1 MKIVKLQWR
10 NIFSYG
16 DDITEIEFGDD
27 GKLWQL
33 SGKSGS
39 GKSSLLSIPKLLLF
53 GRTEGGDGK
62 PVDMADVS
70 NWLNKKGW
78 ICGTIVKNNDTYVI
92 ERRFSPSELSI
103 TKNGQALDKAGVKN
117 MQGIIDNE
125 ILDNMP
131 YNIFANVMSL
141 SLNNFKSFIS
151 MSPSDKRLIIDKIF
165 SLEIINKVYEL
176 VRKDMKDLG
185 NSINISNSQIY
196 SLEQTI
202 KTSQLELDNLNNS
215 EHSDNVKEK
224 LEEISRKLVKVDE
237 LYNQQRESYTA
248 LYNKYTE
255 IYNVDQQVV
264 AVYNNENFEIDNI
277 NKKIS
282 LFNQD
287 KCPTCGTSFDSDE
300 FKNIKDDLTRQLN
313 ERQETRESYN
323 KKHNELIEQLNVI
336 NSQMQEIQSNIQK
349 INAKKNE
356 MTTEYARIEASSS
369 KTKESVVVQNII
381 DQTNKT
387 KSDLEKSI
395 VEANKKMK
403 MLEIIETMYSS
414 DGIKQTMMNNY
425 IPTLN
430 EEISETLNFLGFPYS
445 LEFDNNFDP
454 HMQYLGRN
462 IKPKS
467 LSIGEHKKVDLTVLC
482 SLLKMIKRKYPQIN
496 LVCLDETVS
505 SLDYESSTEII
516 KYLKEI
522 SKEMNLNIFIVSH
535 TMLDENL
542 FDEHI
547 LVEKNAE
554 YSKLSRV

>member
-16 DDITEIEFGDD
+16 DDITEIEFSDE

-53 GRTEGGDGK
+53 GKTEGSDGK

-78 ICGTIVKNNDTYVI
+78 ICGTIIKNNDTYVI
-92 ERRFSPSELSI
+92 ERTFSPSTLTI
-103 TKNGQALDKAGVKN
+103 TKNGEHLDKAGVKN
-117 MQGIIDNE
+117 MQGIIDTE

-151 MSPSDKRLIIDKIF
+151 MSPADKRLIIDKIF

-196 SLEQTI
+196 SLDQTI
-202 KTSQLELDNLNNS
+202 KTSQVELNNLNNS
-215 EHSDNVKEK
+215 ESTDNIKDK
-224 LEEISRKLVKVDE
+224 LDEIQQKLVKVDTLYQQQNTLYTQ
-237 LYNQQRESYTA
+237 LYNT
-248 LYNKYTE
+248 YNDTYK
-255 IYNVDQQVV
+255 IDQQIVT
-264 AVYNNENFEIDNI
+264 AINSENFEIGNI
-277 NKKIS
+277 NKKIN

-287 KCPTCGTSFDSDE
+287 KCPTCGTSFASDE
-300 FKNIKDDLTRQLN
+300 FKNIKEDLLRQLK
-313 ERQETRESYN
+313 ERHDTLASYTQ
-323 KKHNELIEQLNVI
+323 KHNELLEQFNTI
-336 NSQMQEIQSNIQK
+336 NSQMQEVQVNIHK
-349 INAKKNE
+349 INLKKNE
-356 MTTEYARIEASSS
+356 LTKEYTRIEASSS
-369 KTKESVVVQNII
+369 ISQESVAIQNII
-381 DQTNKT
+381 NQTNKT

-395 VEANKKMK
+395 VEANEKMK
-403 MLEIIETMYSS
+403 MLEIIETMYSA

-430 EEISETLNFLGFPYS
+430 EEIADTLNFLGFPYS

-454 HMQYLGRN
+454 HMQYLGRS

-554 YSKLSRV
+554 YSVLTRI

>member
-16 DDITEIEFGDD
+16 DDITEIEFSDE

-53 GRTEGGDGK
+53 GKTEGGDGK

-78 ICGTIVKNNDTYVI
+78 ICGTIVKNNDTYII
-92 ERRFSPSELSI
+92 ERTFSPSSLTI
-103 TKNGQALDKAGVKN
+103 TKNGEPLDKAGVKN
-117 MQGIIDNE
+117 MQGIIDTE

-151 MSPSDKRLIIDKIF
+151 MSPADKRLIIDKIF

-196 SLEQTI
+196 SLDQTI
-202 KTSQLELDNLNNS
+202 KTSQAELDNLNNS
-215 EHSDNVKEK
+215 ESTDNVKDK
-224 LEEISRKLVKVDE
+224 LGEIQQKLLKVD
-237 LYNQQRESYTA
+237 A
-248 LYNKYTE
+248 LYHQQNTLYTQM
-255 IYNVDQQVV
+255 YNTYNDTYKIDQQIVT
-264 AVYNNENFEIDNI
+264 AINSENFEIGNI
-277 NKKIS
+277 NKKIN

-287 KCPTCGTSFDSDE
+287 KCPTCGTSFASDE
-300 FKNIKDDLTRQLN
+300 LKNIKEDLLRQLK
-313 ERQETRESYN
+313 ERQDTLSSYTQ
-323 KKHNELIEQLNVI
+323 KHNELLEQLNMI
-336 NSQMQEIQSNIQK
+336 NAQMQEVQVNIQK
-349 INAKKNE
+349 INDKRNE
-356 MTTEYARIEASSS
+356 LTKEYTRIEASSS
-369 KTKESVVVQNII
+369 ISQESVAIQNII
-381 DQTNKT
+381 NQTNKT
-387 KSDLEKSI
+387 KTDLEKSI
-395 VEANKKMK
+395 VEANEKMK
-403 MLEIIETMYSS
+403 MLEIIETMYSA

-430 EEISETLNFLGFPYS
+430 EEIADTLNFLGFPYS

-554 YSKLSRV
+554 YSVLTRI

>member
-16 DDITEIEFGDD
+16 DDITEIEFSDE

-53 GRTEGGDGK
+53 GKTEGGDGK

-92 ERRFSPSELSI
+92 ERTFSPSSLTI
-103 TKNGQALDKAGVKN
+103 TKNGEPIEKAGVKN
-117 MQGIIDNE
+117 MQGIIDTE

-151 MSPSDKRLIIDKIF
+151 MSPADKRLIIDKIF

-196 SLEQTI
+196 SLDQTI
-202 KTSQLELDNLNNS
+202 KTSQYELDNLNNRES
-215 EHSDNVKEK
+215 TDNVKDK
-224 LEEISRKLVKVDE
+224 LDEIQKKLVKVDDLYQQQNTLYKQ
-237 LYNQQRESYTA
+237 LYNT
-248 LYNKYTE
+248 YNDTYK
-255 IYNVDQQVV
+255 IDQQIVT
-264 AVYNNENFEIDNI
+264 AINSENFEIGNI
-277 NKKIS
+277 NKKIN

-287 KCPTCGTSFDSDE
+287 KCPTCGTSFASDE
-300 FKNIKDDLTRQLN
+300 FKNIKDDLLRQLK
-313 ERQETRESYN
+313 ERQDTLSSYT
-323 KKHNELIEQLNVI
+323 KKHNELLEQFNTI
-336 NSQMQEIQSNIQK
+336 NSQMQEVQVNIQK
-349 INAKKNE
+349 INDKKNDL
-356 MTTEYARIEASSS
+356 TKEYTRIEASSS
-369 KTKESVVVQNII
+369 ISQESVAIQNII
-381 DQTNKT
+381 NQTNKT
-387 KSDLEKSI
+387 KFDLEKSI
-395 VEANKKMK
+395 VEANEKMK
-403 MLEIIETMYSS
+403 MLEIIETMYSA

-430 EEISETLNFLGFPYS
+430 EEIADTLNFLGFPYS

-454 HMQYLGRN
+454 HMQYLGRS

-554 YSKLSRV
+554 YSVLTMI

>member
-16 DDITEIEFGDD
+16 DDITEIEFSDE

-53 GRTEGGDGK
+53 GKTEGGDGK

-78 ICGTIVKNNDTYVI
+78 ICGTIVKNNDTYII
-92 ERRFSPSELSI
+92 ERTFSPSSLTI
-103 TKNGQALDKAGVKN
+103 TKNGEPLDKAGVKN
-117 MQGIIDNE
+117 MQGIIDTE

-151 MSPSDKRLIIDKIF
+151 MSPADKRLIIDKIF

-196 SLEQTI
+196 SLDQTI
-202 KTSQLELDNLNNS
+202 KTSQAELDNLNNS
-215 EHSDNVKEK
+215 ESTDNVKDK
-224 LEEISRKLVKVDE
+224 LDEIQKKLVKVDDLYQQQNTLYKQ
-237 LYNQQRESYTA
+237 LYNT
-248 LYNKYTE
+248 YNDTYK
-255 IYNVDQQVV
+255 IDQQIVT
-264 AVYNNENFEIDNI
+264 AINSENFEIGNI
-277 NKKIS
+277 NKKIN

-287 KCPTCGTSFDSDE
+287 KCPTCGTSFASDE
-300 FKNIKDDLTRQLN
+300 FKNIKDDLLRQLK
-313 ERQETRESYN
+313 ERQDTLSSYTQ
-323 KKHNELIEQLNVI
+323 KHNELLEQFNTI
-336 NSQMQEIQSNIQK
+336 NSQMQEVQVNIQK
-349 INAKKNE
+349 INDKKNE
-356 MTTEYARIEASSS
+356 LTKEYTRIEASSS
-369 KTKESVVVQNII
+369 ISQESVAIQNII
-381 DQTNKT
+381 NQTNKT

-395 VEANKKMK
+395 VEANEKMK
-403 MLEIIETMYSS
+403 MLEIIETMYSA

-430 EEISETLNFLGFPYS
+430 EEIADTLNFLGFPYS

-454 HMQYLGRN
+454 HMQYLGRS

-542 FDEHI
+542 FDAHI

-554 YSKLSRV
+554 YSILTRI

>member
-151 MSPSDKRLIIDKIF
+151 MSPADKRLIIDKIF

-237 LYNQQRESYTA
+237 LYNQQRESYTT
-248 LYNKYTE
+248 LYNTYTE

-264 AVYNNENFEIDNI
+264 AAYNNENFEIDNI

-300 FKNIKDDLTRQLN
+300 FKSIKDDLTRQLN

-336 NSQMQEIQSNIQK
+336 NSQMQDIQSNIQK
-349 INAKKNE
+349 INTKKNE

-369 KTKESVVVQNII
+369 KTKESVAVQNII

>member
-16 DDITEIEFGDD
+16 DELTEIELGDE

-53 GRTEGGDGK
+53 GKTEGGDGK
-62 PVDMADVS
+62 PVDIADVS
-70 NWLNKKGW
+70 NWINKKGW

-92 ERRFSPSELSI
+92 ERTFSPSALTI
-103 TKNGQALDKAGVKN
+103 TKNGTPIDKAGVKG
-117 MQGIIDNE
+117 MQAVIDSD
-125 ILDNMP
+125 ILDNLP

-151 MSPSDKRLIIDKIF
+151 MSASDKRLIIDKIF

-176 VRKDMKDLG
+176 VKKDMKDLG

-202 KTSQLELDNLNNS
+202 KASQQELDNIKTNISTDYTDRL
-215 EHSDNVKEK
+215 DCIKTK
-224 LEEISRKLVKVDE
+224 LQTVDSLYSQQNKL
-237 LYNQQRESYTA
+237 YTEM
-248 LYNKYTE
+248 YNKYNELANTE
-255 IYNVDQQVV
+255 RQILGLING
-264 AVYNNENFEIDNI
+264 EKFEIREI
-277 NKKIS
+277 NKKIE

-287 KCPTCGTSFDSDE
+287 KCPTCGTSFNSDD
-300 FKNIKDDLTRQLN
+300 FIKIKDDLVSRLKD
-313 ERQETRESYN
+313 RESTLDVYQQNYN
-323 KKHNELIEQLNVI
+323 EII
-336 NSQMQEIQSNIQK
+336 NTINDVKYQMGNINGNIAK
-349 INAKKNE
+349 ITAKKNE
-356 MTTEYARIEASSS
+356 LVAEYTRIESYISNNQ
-369 KTKESVVVQNII
+369 ESTAILNII
-381 DQTNKT
+381 EQTNKT
-387 KSDLEKSI
+387 KSEIEKSI
-395 VEANKKMK
+395 VEANNKMK
-403 MLEIIETMYSS
+403 MLDILETMYSA
-414 DGIKQTMMNNY
+414 DGIKQTMMMNY

-430 EEISETLNFLGFPYS
+430 AEIADTLEFLGFPYS

-454 HMQYLGRN
+454 HMRYLGRN
-462 IKPKS
+462 IKSKN

-505 SLDYESSTEII
+505 SLDYDSSTEII

-522 SKEMNLNIFIVSH
+522 SKKMNLNIFIVSH

-554 YSKLSRV
+554 YSTLTRI

>member
-16 DDITEIEFGDD
+16 DDITEIEFGDE

-53 GRTEGGDGK
+53 GKTEGGDGK

-92 ERRFSPSELSI
+92 ERTFSPSSLTI
-103 TKNGQALDKAGVKN
+103 TKNGEPLEKAGVKN
-117 MQGIIDNE
+117 MQGIIDTE

-151 MSPSDKRLIIDKIF
+151 MSPADKRLIIDKIF

-196 SLEQTI
+196 SLDQTI
-202 KTSQLELDNLNNS
+202 KTSQYELDNLNNRES
-215 EHSDNVKEK
+215 TDNVKDK
-224 LEEISRKLVKVDE
+224 LDEIQKKLVKVDDLYQQQNTLYKQ
-237 LYNQQRESYTA
+237 LYNT
-248 LYNKYTE
+248 YNDTYK
-255 IYNVDQQVV
+255 IDQQIVT
-264 AVYNNENFEIDNI
+264 AINSENFEIGNI
-277 NKKIS
+277 NKKIN

-287 KCPTCGTSFDSDE
+287 KCPTCGTSFASDE
-300 FKNIKDDLTRQLN
+300 FKNIKDDLLRQLK
-313 ERQETRESYN
+313 ERQDTLSSYTQ
-323 KKHNELIEQLNVI
+323 KHNELLEQFNTI
-336 NSQMQEIQSNIQK
+336 NSQMQEVQVNIQK
-349 INAKKNE
+349 INDKKNE
-356 MTTEYARIEASSS
+356 LTKEYTRIEASSS
-369 KTKESVVVQNII
+369 ISQESVAIQNII
-381 DQTNKT
+381 NQTNKT

-395 VEANKKMK
+395 VEANEKMK
-403 MLEIIETMYSS
+403 MLEIIETMYSA

-430 EEISETLNFLGFPYS
+430 EEIADTLNFLGFPYS

-454 HMQYLGRN
+454 HMQYLGRS

-554 YSKLSRV
+554 YSVLTMI

>member
-16 DDITEIEFGDD
+16 DNITEIEFSDE

-53 GRTEGGDGK
+53 GKTEGGDGK

-92 ERRFSPSELSI
+92 ERTFSPSALTI
-103 TKNGQALDKAGVKN
+103 TKNGAPLDKAGVKN
-117 MQGIIDNE
+117 MQGIIDTE

-151 MSPSDKRLIIDKIF
+151 MSPADKRLIIDKIF

-196 SLEQTI
+196 SLDQTI
-202 KTSQLELDNLNNS
+202 KTSQTELDNLNNS
-215 EHSDNVKEK
+215 ESTDNIKDK
-224 LEEISRKLVKVDE
+224 LDEIQQKLVKVDALYQQQNTLYTQ
-237 LYNQQRESYTA
+237 LYNT
-248 LYNKYTE
+248 YNDTYK
-255 IYNVDQQVV
+255 IDQQI
-264 AVYNNENFEIDNI
+264 AIAINSENFEIGNI
-277 NKKIS
+277 NKKIN

-287 KCPTCGTSFDSDE
+287 KCPTCGTSFASDE
-300 FKNIKDDLTRQLN
+300 FKNIKEDLLKQLN
-313 ERQETRESYN
+313 ERQDTLASYTQ
-323 KKHNELIEQLNVI
+323 KHNELIEQFNTI
-336 NSQMQEIQSNIQK
+336 NSQMQEVQVNIQK
-349 INAKKNE
+349 INDKKNE
-356 MTTEYARIEASSS
+356 LTKEYTRIEASSS
-369 KTKESVVVQNII
+369 ISQESVAIQNII
-381 DQTNKT
+381 NQTNKT

-395 VEANKKMK
+395 VEANEKMK
-403 MLEIIETMYSS
+403 MLEIIETMYSA

-454 HMQYLGRN
+454 HMQYLGRS

-554 YSKLSRV
+554 YSILSRV

>member
-16 DDITEIEFGDD
+16 DNITEIEFSDE

-53 GRTEGGDGK
+53 GKTEGGDGK

-92 ERRFSPSELSI
+92 ERTFSPSTLTI
-103 TKNGQALDKAGVKN
+103 TKNGAPLDKAGVKN
-117 MQGIIDNE
+117 MQGIIDTE

-151 MSPSDKRLIIDKIF
+151 MSPADKRLIIDKIF

-196 SLEQTI
+196 SLDQTI
-202 KTSQLELDNLNNS
+202 KTSQAELDNLNNS
-215 EHSDNVKEK
+215 ESTDNIKDK
-224 LEEISRKLVKVDE
+224 LDEIQQKLVKVDTLYQQQNTLYTQ
-237 LYNQQRESYTA
+237 LYNT
-248 LYNKYTE
+248 YNDTYK
-255 IYNVDQQVV
+255 IDQQIVI
-264 AVYNNENFEIDNI
+264 AINSENFEIGNI
-277 NKKIS
+277 NKKIN

-287 KCPTCGTSFDSDE
+287 KCPTCGTSFASDE
-300 FKNIKDDLTRQLN
+300 FKNIKEDLLKQLN
-313 ERQETRESYN
+313 ERQDTLASYTQ
-323 KKHNELIEQLNVI
+323 KHNELLEQFNTI
-336 NSQMQEIQSNIQK
+336 NSQMQEVQVNIQK
-349 INAKKNE
+349 INDKKNE
-356 MTTEYARIEASSS
+356 LTKEYTRIEASSS
-369 KTKESVVVQNII
+369 ISQESVAIQNII
-381 DQTNKT
+381 NQTNKT

-395 VEANKKMK
+395 VDANEKMK
-403 MLEIIETMYSS
+403 MLEIIETMYSA

-454 HMQYLGRN
+454 HMQYLGRS

-554 YSKLSRV
+554 YSVLTRI

>member
-16 DDITEIEFGDD
+16 DDITEIEFSDE

-53 GRTEGGDGK
+53 GKTEGSDGK

-78 ICGTIVKNNDTYVI
+78 ICGTIIKNNDTYVI
-92 ERRFSPSELSI
+92 ERTFSPSTLTI
-103 TKNGQALDKAGVKN
+103 TKNGEHLDKAGVKN
-117 MQGIIDNE
+117 MQGIIDTE

-151 MSPSDKRLIIDKIF
+151 MSPADKRLIIDKIF

-196 SLEQTI
+196 SLDQTI
-202 KTSQLELDNLNNS
+202 KTSQVELNNLNNS
-215 EHSDNVKEK
+215 ESTDNIKDK
-224 LEEISRKLVKVDE
+224 LDEIQQKLVKVDTLYQQQNTLYTQ
-237 LYNQQRESYTA
+237 LYNT
-248 LYNKYTE
+248 YNDTYK
-255 IYNVDQQVV
+255 IDQQIVT
-264 AVYNNENFEIDNI
+264 AINSENFEIGNI
-277 NKKIS
+277 NKKIN

-287 KCPTCGTSFDSDE
+287 KCPTCGTSFASDE
-300 FKNIKDDLTRQLN
+300 FKNIKEDLLRQLK
-313 ERQETRESYN
+313 ERQDTLASYTQ
-323 KKHNELIEQLNVI
+323 KHNELLEQFNTI
-336 NSQMQEIQSNIQK
+336 NSQMQEVQVNIQK
-349 INAKKNE
+349 INDKKNE
-356 MTTEYARIEASSS
+356 LTKEYTRIEASSS
-369 KTKESVVVQNII
+369 ISQESVAIQNII
-381 DQTNKT
+381 NQTNKT

-395 VEANKKMK
+395 IEANEKMK
-403 MLEIIETMYSS
+403 MLEIIETMYSA

-430 EEISETLNFLGFPYS
+430 EEIAETLNFLGFPYS
-445 LEFDNNFDP
+445 LEFDNNFNP
-454 HMQYLGRN
+454 HMQYLGRS

-554 YSKLSRV
+554 YSVLTRI

>member
-16 DDITEIEFGDD
+16 DDITEIEFSDE

-53 GRTEGGDGK
+53 GKTEGGDGK

-92 ERRFSPSELSI
+92 ERTFSPSSLTI
-103 TKNGQALDKAGVKN
+103 TKNGEPLEKAGVKN
-117 MQGIIDNE
+117 MQGIIDTE

-151 MSPSDKRLIIDKIF
+151 MSPADKRLIIDKIF

-196 SLEQTI
+196 SLDQTI
-202 KTSQLELDNLNNS
+202 KTSQYELDNLNNRES
-215 EHSDNVKEK
+215 TDNAKDK
-224 LEEISRKLVKVDE
+224 LDEIQKKLVKVDDLYQQQNTLYKQ
-237 LYNQQRESYTA
+237 LYNT
-248 LYNKYTE
+248 YNDTYK
-255 IYNVDQQVV
+255 IDQQIVT
-264 AVYNNENFEIDNI
+264 AINSENFEIGNI
-277 NKKIS
+277 NKKIN

-287 KCPTCGTSFDSDE
+287 KCPTCGTSFASDE
-300 FKNIKDDLTRQLN
+300 FKNIKDDLLRQLK
-313 ERQETRESYN
+313 ERQDTLSSYTQ
-323 KKHNELIEQLNVI
+323 KHDELLEQFNTI
-336 NSQMQEIQSNIQK
+336 NSQMQEVQVNIQK
-349 INAKKNE
+349 INDKKNE
-356 MTTEYARIEASSS
+356 LTKEYTRIEASSS
-369 KTKESVVVQNII
+369 ISQESVAIQNII
-381 DQTNKT
+381 NQTNKT

-395 VEANKKMK
+395 VEANEKMK
-403 MLEIIETMYSS
+403 MLEIIETMYSA

-430 EEISETLNFLGFPYS
+430 EEIADTLNFLGFPYS

-454 HMQYLGRN
+454 HMQYLGRS

-554 YSKLSRV
+554 YSVLTMI

>member
-16 DDITEIEFGDD
+16 DDITEIEFSDE

-53 GRTEGGDGK
+53 GKTEGGDGK

-78 ICGTIVKNNDTYVI
+78 ICGTIVKNNDIYVI
-92 ERRFSPSELSI
+92 ERTFSPSALTI
-103 TKNGQALDKAGVKN
+103 TKNGELLDKAGVKN
-117 MQGIIDNE
+117 MQGIIDTE

-151 MSPSDKRLIIDKIF
+151 MSPADKRLIIDKIF

-196 SLEQTI
+196 SLDQTI
-202 KTSQLELDNLNNS
+202 KTSQAELDNLNNS
-215 EHSDNVKEK
+215 ESTDNVKDK
-224 LEEISRKLVKVDE
+224 LDEIQQKLVKVDALYQQQNTLYAQ
-237 LYNQQRESYTA
+237 LYNT
-248 LYNKYTE
+248 YNDTYK
-255 IYNVDQQVV
+255 IDQQIVT
-264 AVYNNENFEIDNI
+264 AINNENFEIGNI
-277 NKKIS
+277 NKKIN

-287 KCPTCGTSFDSDE
+287 KCPTCGTSFSSDE
-300 FKNIKDDLTRQLN
+300 FKNIKEDLLRQLK
-313 ERQETRESYN
+313 ERQDTLASYTQ
-323 KKHNELIEQLNVI
+323 KHNELLEQFNKI
-336 NSQMQEIQSNIQK
+336 NYQMQEVQVNIQK
-349 INAKKNE
+349 INDKKNE
-356 MTTEYARIEASSS
+356 LIKEYTRIEASSS
-369 KTKESVVVQNII
+369 ISQESVAIQNII
-381 DQTNKT
+381 NQTNKT

-395 VEANKKMK
+395 VEANEKMK
-403 MLEIIETMYSS
+403 MLEIIETMYSA

-430 EEISETLNFLGFPYS
+430 EEIADTLNFLGFPYS

-454 HMQYLGRN
+454 HMQYLGRS

-554 YSKLSRV
+554 YSVLTRI

>member
-16 DDITEIEFGDD
+16 DELTEIELGDE

-53 GRTEGGDGK
+53 GKTEGGDGK

-70 NWLNKKGW
+70 NWINKKGW

-92 ERRFSPSELSI
+92 ERTFSPSALTI
-103 TKNGQALDKAGVKN
+103 TKNGTPIDKAGVKG
-117 MQGIIDNE
+117 MQAVIDSD
-125 ILDNMP
+125 ILDNLP

-151 MSPSDKRLIIDKIF
+151 MSASDKRLIIDKIF

-176 VRKDMKDLG
+176 VKKDMKDLG

-202 KTSQLELDNLNNS
+202 KASQQELDNIKTNISTDYTDRL
-215 EHSDNVKEK
+215 DGIKTK
-224 LEEISRKLVKVDE
+224 LQTVDS
-237 LYNQQRESYTA
+237 LYSQQNQLYTEM
-248 LYNKYTE
+248 YNKYNELANTE
-255 IYNVDQQVV
+255 RQILGLING
-264 AVYNNENFEIDNI
+264 EKFEIREI
-277 NKKIS
+277 NKKIE

-287 KCPTCGTSFDSDE
+287 KCPTCGTSFKSDD
-300 FKNIKDDLTRQLN
+300 FIKIKDDLVSRLKD
-313 ERQETRESYN
+313 RESTLDVYQQNYN
-323 KKHNELIEQLNVI
+323 EII
-336 NSQMQEIQSNIQK
+336 NTINDVKYQMGNINGNIAK
-349 INAKKNE
+349 ITAKKNE
-356 MTTEYARIEASSS
+356 LVAEYTRIESYISNNQ
-369 KTKESVVVQNII
+369 ESTAILNII
-381 DQTNKT
+381 EQTNKT
-387 KSDLEKSI
+387 KSEIEKSI
-395 VEANKKMK
+395 VEANNKMK
-403 MLEIIETMYSS
+403 MLDILETMYSA
-414 DGIKQTMMNNY
+414 DGIKQTMMMNY

-430 EEISETLNFLGFPYS
+430 AEIADTLEFLGFPYS

-454 HMQYLGRN
+454 HMRYLGRN
-462 IKPKS
+462 IKSKN

-505 SLDYESSTEII
+505 SLDYDSSTEII

-522 SKEMNLNIFIVSH
+522 SKKMNLNIFIVSH

-554 YSKLSRV
+554 YSTLTRI

>member
-16 DDITEIEFGDD
+16 DDITEVEFGDD

-151 MSPSDKRLIIDKIF
+151 MSPADKRLIIDKIF

-237 LYNQQRESYTA
+237 LYNQQRESYTE
-248 LYNKYTE
+248 LYNTYTE

-264 AVYNNENFEIDNI
+264 AAYNNENFEIDNI

-300 FKNIKDDLTRQLN
+300 FKSIKDDLTRQLN
-313 ERQETRESYN
+313 ERHETRESYN

-369 KTKESVVVQNII
+369 KTKESVAVQNII

-403 MLEIIETMYSS
+403 MLEIIETMYSY

-425 IPTLN
+425 IHTL
-430 EEISETLNFLGFPYS
+430 TL
-445 LEFDNNFDP
+445 
-454 HMQYLGRN
+454 
-462 IKPKS
+462 
-467 LSIGEHKKVDLTVLC
+467 T
-482 SLLKMIKRKYPQIN
+482 
-496 LVCLDETVS
+496 
-505 SLDYESSTEII
+505 
-516 KYLKEI
+516 
-522 SKEMNLNIFIVSH
+522 SH
-535 TMLDENL
+535 FHFFYN
-542 FDEHI
+542 
-547 LVEKNAE
+547 
-554 YSKLSRV
+554 